1 MLQKP
6 RFPAGPAS
14 PPPPAR
20 EQLSRPSKLGVFR
33 KQANWRNEPN
43 LVFCQVSEFKQ
54 YAIISRAAQG
64 QKRTQIE
71 PKQTQNEP
79 NFKANNAILTV
90 RTGHFWRCLCR
101 SEAANESID
110 ENPPPSFDRERPN
123 LKNFRNSAAKSFL
136 PPRRRNGNTHPVH
149 PTLEGSA
156 ERLKLAKRT
165 QIIFDVKQL
174 HLNAIR

>member
-1 MLQKP
+1 MLQKL

-14 PPPPAR
+14 PLPPAR
-20 EQLSRPSKLGVFR
+20 EQLSPPSNLGVFR

-43 LVFCQVSEFKQ
+43 LEFFQVYIFKQ
-54 YAIISRAAQG
+54 HAIIFRAAQG

-101 SEAANESID
+101 KVRPQTKALMKIRHHPLTVNNRTLKFSDIQA
-110 ENPPPSFDRERPN
+110 PSPSSRLAVGTGKIF
-123 LKNFRNSAAKSFL
+123 SFIQ
-136 PPRRRNGNTHPVH
+136 PRSGP
-149 PTLEGSA
+149 S
-156 ERLKLAKRT
+156 K
-165 QIIFDVKQL
+165 D
-174 HLNAIR
+174 

>member
-1 MLQKP
+1 MLQKL

-79 NFKANNAILTV
+79 NFMAINAILTV
-90 RTGHFWRCLCR
+90 RTVLFLAPPWSK
-101 SEAANESID
+101 SEAANRALMKILHHPLTVNNRTLKFSDIQA
-110 ENPPPSFDRERPN
+110 PSPSSRLAVGTGKIFP
-123 LKNFRNSAAKSFL
+123 FIQ
-136 PPRRRNGNTHPVH
+136 PRSGP
-149 PTLEGSA
+149 S
-156 ERLKLAKRT
+156 K
-165 QIIFDVKQL
+165 D
-174 HLNAIR
+174 

>member
-1 MLQKP
+1 MLQKL

-20 EQLSRPSKLGVFR
+20 EQLSHPSILGVFR

-43 LVFCQVSEFKQ
+43 LAFFQVSAFKQ
-54 YAIISRAAQG
+54 HAIISRAAQG

-110 ENPPPSFDRERPN
+110 ENPPPSFDREQPD
-123 LKNFRNSAAKSFL
+123 LKIFKNAAAQPFP
-136 PPRRRNGNTHPVH
+136 PPRRRNGNTHPVP
-149 PTLEGSA
+149 PTWERSA
-156 ERLKLAKRT
+156 ERLKITKRT
-165 QIIFDVKQL
+165 QTNFDVKPL
-174 HLNAIR
+174 YLNVIR

>member
-1 MLQKP
+1 MLPKL

-20 EQLSRPSKLGVFR
+20 EQLSHPSILGVFR

-43 LVFCQVSEFKQ
+43 LAFFQASAFKQ
-54 YAIISRAAQG
+54 HAIIFRSAQG
-64 QKRTQIE
+64 QKRTQNE
-71 PKQTQNEP
+71 PKQSQNEP

-110 ENPPPSFDRERPN
+110 ENPPTFFDREQPN
-123 LKNFRNSAAKSFL
+123 LKLFRNSGAKPVQ
-136 PPRRRNGNTHPVH
+136 PPCHRNGKIFPIR
-149 PTLEGSA
+149 PTQPWRSPP
-156 ERLKLAKRT
+156 K
-165 QIIFDVKQL
+165 D
-174 HLNAIR
+174 